1 MFERIPQDG
10 SVNEAGLVEVIEEE
24 KGAGKLPSS
33 FKLDDIVIDRFV
45 KEANVKVNER
55 FGSGCE

>member
-10 SVNEAGLVEVIEEE
+10 SVDEAGLVEIIEEE

-33 FKLDDIVIDRFV
+33 FKLEDIVIDRFV
-45 KEANVKVNER
+45 KEANVKVSER
-55 FGSGCE
+55 LGLGCE